1 MQDEEYQAVWMGLGT
16 IYGDG
21 LGRDTEQCLCK
32 RCVWCVCVCVVCVV
46 CVCMWVKE
54 GNAEQGGRT

>member
-16 IYGDG
+16 IYGDE

-32 RCVWCVCVCVVCVV
+32 RCVCVCVCGA